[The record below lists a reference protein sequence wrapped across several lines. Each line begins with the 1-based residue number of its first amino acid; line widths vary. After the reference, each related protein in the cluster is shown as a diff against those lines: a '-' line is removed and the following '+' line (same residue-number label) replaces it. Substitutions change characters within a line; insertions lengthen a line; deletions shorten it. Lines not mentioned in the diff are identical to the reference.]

1 MTSKVYRTA
10 QGKIVDLG
18 ALEAQNEQT
27 RAVGNMN
34 VNARGDKVDAN
45 GNIISTRSQQVNR
58 NLNRG
63 TNAAAGPIPTS
74 DRAQKE
80 DAAAARAA
88 EQAKIEQ
95 ARAHRQA
102 LREQGI
108 APPIEQPAAGLA
120 AAMSRAAKIIDEE

>member
-18 ALEAQNEQT
+18 ALEVQNEHV

-34 VNARGDKVDAN
+34 VNARGDKLDAD

-58 NLNRG
+58 NLNRA
-63 TNAAAGPIPTS
+63 TNTAAGPIPTS
-74 DRAQKE
+74 SRAQKE
-80 DAAAARAA
+80 DAAAIRAA

-95 ARAHRQA
+95 ARAQRQA
-102 LREQGI
+102 LREQGA
-108 APPIEQPAAGLA
+108 APPVEQPTTGLA
-120 AAMSRAAKIIDEE
+120 AAMARAAKITDEE